1 MSATLAPNGLQAA
14 LHPSGT
20 PVRPTLFNATT
31 YSGGTTTKLYNTAT
45 TFYSGQPVVITAAG
59 LIDAAAT
66 VAAAGSGTRIYGVIQ
81 GFEFTEGSSGR
92 RAVSSW
98 YQDSFAST
106 TTNPDVWFW
115 VYTDPNLTYE
125 IQATG
130 AFASTA
136 VVVGSGF
143 NFSGTAGYTPTSGT
157 VIPGGVGYST
167 CGLNPVA
174 VSAGGSA
181 QMRILEVGRG
191 VGNAI
196 NDAFP
201 KVRVQ
206 LSNFELYAPATAQ

>member
-1 MSATLAPNGLQAA
+1 MAATLAANGLQAA
-14 LHPSGT
+14 LHPSGV

-31 YSGGTTTKLYNTAT
+31 YSGTTTKLYNTAT
-45 TFYSGQPVVITAAG
+45 TYYSGQPLVVTAAG
-59 LIDAAAT
+59 IIDVAGT
-66 VAAAGSGTRIYGVIQ
+66 VAGAGSITRIYGVFQ
-81 GFEFTEGSSGR
+81 GVEFTGNSGR
-92 RAVSSW
+92 REVSSW

-106 TTNPDVWFW
+106 TLNPDVWFW

-143 NFSGTAGYTPTSGT
+143 NFSANTGFTPSSGV

-167 CGLNPVA
+167 TALNPTAVA
-174 VSAGGSA
+174 TGANA

-191 VGNAI
+191 IGNAI

-201 KVRVQ
+201 RVRVQ